1 MSCETTVELSPELHS
16 QLATVMSLL
25 VAVPPLLLAGGG
37 EGRRRRRE
45 GEGTGGGADSSD
57 YSQTAA
63 DLERERVR

>member
-37 EGRRRRRE
+37 EGE
-45 GEGTGGGADSSD
+45 ATGGGADSSD
-57 YSQTAA
+57 SSRTAA